1 MGNYYVLHEDR
12 KFGELAISEMSNRL
26 SLLHDNQL
34 NNQLDNKY
42 GRTYVSE
49 EMTPEEMVDIFLTG
63 LTVCSYWM
71 DSEELKKRI
80 LKFAKHGLY

>member
-12 KFGELAISEMSNRL
+12 KFGELSISEMSNRL
-26 SLLHDNQL
+26 SLLHDNEL
-34 NNQLDNKY
+34 TNKY
-42 GRTYVSE
+42 GRIYVSE

-63 LTVCSYWM
+63 LAACSYWM

-80 LKFAKHGLY
+80 LEFAEHGLY

>member
-12 KFGELAISEMSNRL
+12 KFGELSISEMSNRL

-34 NNQLDNKY
+34 NNKD
-42 GRTYVSE
+42 GRLYVSE
-49 EMTPEEMVDIFLTG
+49 EMTPEEMVDIFLIG
-63 LTVCSYWM
+63 LGTCSYWM

-80 LKFAKHGLY
+80 LEFAEHSLY

>member
-34 NNQLDNKY
+34 DNNH
-42 GRTYVSE
+42 GRIYVSE

-63 LTVCSYWM
+63 LTACSYWM

-80 LKFAKHGLY
+80 LEFAEHGLY

>member
-1 MGNYYVLHEDR
+1 MGNYYVLHGDR
-12 KFGELAISEMSNRL
+12 KFGELSISEMSNRL
-26 SLLHDNQL
+26 SLWHD
-34 NNQLDNKY
+34 NQLDNKQQ
-42 GRTYVSE
+42 RLYVSE

-63 LTVCSYWM
+63 LAVCSYWM

>member
-12 KFGELAISEMSNRL
+12 KFGELAISEMSNKL
-26 SLLHDNQL
+26 SLLHDNPL
-34 NNQLDNKY
+34 NNKY
-42 GRTYVSE
+42 GRIFVSE

-63 LTVCSYWM
+63 LTACSYWM

-80 LKFAKHGLY
+80 LEFAEHNIY

>member
-12 KFGELAISEMSNRL
+12 KFGELSISEMSNKL

-34 NNQLDNKY
+34 DNNY
-42 GRTYVSE
+42 GRLYVSE
-49 EMTPEEMVDIFLTG
+49 EMPPEEMVDIFLTG

-80 LKFAKHGLY
+80 LEFAEHSLY

>member
-34 NNQLDNKY
+34 NNKD
-42 GRTYVSE
+42 GRLYVSE
-49 EMTPEEMVDIFLTG
+49 EMTPEEMVDIFLIG
-63 LTVCSYWM
+63 LGTCSYWM

-80 LKFAKHGLY
+80 QEFVEHSLY